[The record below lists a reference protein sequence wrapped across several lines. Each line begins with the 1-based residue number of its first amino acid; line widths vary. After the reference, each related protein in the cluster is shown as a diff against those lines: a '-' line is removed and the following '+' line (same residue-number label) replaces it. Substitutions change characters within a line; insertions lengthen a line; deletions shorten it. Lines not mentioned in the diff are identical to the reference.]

1 MPCADNALMTTVGV
15 GCGATDE
22 RSRDVVRLF
31 ARTRMGVV
39 RAGYEYRSRWAL
51 GIGSSIEYNPLPDRR
66 APAHRM
72 RTILVPRRRI
82 DAAFIVIISNGESY
96 KYR

>member
-15 GCGATDE
+15 GCEATDE

-39 RAGYEYRSRWAL
+39 RAGYEYRSPWAL
-51 GIGSSIEYNPLPDRR
+51 GIARIVDRVQPVTRPPRAGPSHEDDTSPASPYRRSIYRNY
-66 APAHRM
+66 
-72 RTILVPRRRI
+72 IKRRI
-82 DAAFIVIISNGESY
+82 V
-96 KYR
+96 

>member
-15 GCGATDE
+15 GCEATDE

-39 RAGYEYRSRWAL
+39 RAGYEYRSPW
-51 GIGSSIEYNPLPDRR
+51 GSDRR
-66 APAHRM
+66 SSTTRYPTAA
-72 RTILVPRRRI
+72 RRPI
-82 DAAFIVIISNGESY
+82 A
-96 KYR
+96 

>member
-39 RAGYEYRSRWAL
+39 RAGYEYRSPWAL

-66 APAHRM
+66 APAHPPSHEDDTSPASPYR
-72 RTILVPRRRI
+72 RSIYRNYIKRRI
-82 DAAFIVIISNGESY
+82 V
-96 KYR
+96 

>member
-15 GCGATDE
+15 GCEATDE

-39 RAGYEYRSRWAL
+39 LAMKTDRPGDRIVDRVQPVTRPPRAGPSHEDDTSPASPYRRSVYRNY
-51 GIGSSIEYNPLPDRR
+51 IK
-66 APAHRM
+66 
-72 RTILVPRRRI
+72 RRI
-82 DAAFIVIISNGESY
+82 V
-96 KYR
+96 

>member
-15 GCGATDE
+15 GCEATDE

-39 RAGYEYRSRWAL
+39 RAGYESPVIAL